1 LTLHPLT
8 HPLSPFSSQGVL
20 IYFNFGKKK
29 SPVFVV
35 MLVVFMH
42 DKFSLNKEIRITLFF
57 ALRDF
62 RSTKS
67 ILCLKEKKNSPA
79 RNYFHVRRCER
90 GA

>member
-1 LTLHPLT
+1 
-8 HPLSPFSSQGVL
+8 
-20 IYFNFGKKK
+20 
-29 SPVFVV
+29 

-79 RNYFHVRRCER
+79 RNCFHVRRCER